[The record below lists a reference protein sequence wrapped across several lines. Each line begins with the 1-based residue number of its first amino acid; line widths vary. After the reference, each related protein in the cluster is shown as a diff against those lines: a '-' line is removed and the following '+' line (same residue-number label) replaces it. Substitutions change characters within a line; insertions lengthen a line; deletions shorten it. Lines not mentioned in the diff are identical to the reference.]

1 MEEKLQLIRRIAPDL
16 TEEMI
21 KRYRVL
27 KTVRLLQP
35 CGRRMVVLA
44 LGMTER
50 TVRSEIERFSVQ
62 KLVQV
67 SKTGMMVTE
76 EGMEVLEGLEE
87 IISVMTGLSDLE
99 EKLAGLLGVK
109 KVLIAQ
115 GDADV
120 SERSRK
126 EMGQLA
132 MRLLLEKTNE
142 KSCIAITGGTAM
154 EDLVVAAPEMS
165 KPMAKMIVPAR
176 GSIGRRMELQADTL
190 AVQLAGKLQAEYRLL
205 HLPDNLSETALE
217 EMKKQPEILET
228 IQEMDQ
234 ANILLLGVG
243 NALEMAEKRRLDP
256 EVRLYLA
263 EQDAVA
269 EACGYY
275 FNRSGE
281 VLYRTRSIAIDFN
294 EIGKMDEVIVVAG
307 GDKKAESIFAVSQ
320 SIPSGVFVID
330 EGAALR
336 MLHLLEA
343 EA

>member
-1 MEEKLQLIRRIAPDL
+1 MEDKLQLIRKIAPDL
-16 TEEMI
+16 ADEMI

-76 EGMEVLEGLEE
+76 EGIEVLDGLDK
-87 IISVMTGLSDLE
+87 IFSVMTGLSDLE
-99 EKLAGLLGVK
+99 EKLAKLLGVK
-109 KVLIAQ
+109 RVLIAQ
-115 GDADV
+115 GDADR

-132 MRLLLEKTNE
+132 MRYLLERINE
-142 KSCIAITGGTAM
+142 ESCIAITGGTAM
-154 EDLVVAAPEMS
+154 EDLVLAAPEMP
-165 KPMAKMIVPAR
+165 KPTAKTIVPAR

-190 AVQLAGKLQAEYRLL
+190 AVKLAEKLQAEYRLL
-205 HLPDNLSETALE
+205 HLPDNLSDTALE

-228 IQEMDQ
+228 IQEMDK
-234 ANILLLGVG
+234 ANVLLLGVG
-243 NALEMAEKRRLDP
+243 NALDMAEKRRLD
-256 EVRLYLA
+256 EDVKKYLA
-263 EQDAVA
+263 EQSAVA

-294 EIGKMDEVIVVAG
+294 EIEKMNEIIVVAG
-307 GDKKAESIFAVSQ
+307 GEKKAESILAVSQ
-320 SIPSGVFVID
+320 SMPGGVFVTD
-330 EGAALR
+330 EGAALK
-336 MLHLLEA
+336 MLQQLKA
-343 EA
+343 

>member
-1 MEEKLQLIRRIAPDL
+1 MEDKLQLIRKIAPDL

-67 SKTGMMVTE
+67 SKTGMVVTE
-76 EGMEVLEGLEE
+76 EGMEVLEGLDTVFS
-87 IISVMTGLSDLE
+87 IMTGLSVLE
-99 EKLAGLLGVK
+99 EKLAMLLGVK
-109 KVLIAQ
+109 RVLIAQ

-132 MRLLLEKTNE
+132 MRHLLEKTND
-142 KSCIAITGGTAM
+142 KSCIAITGGSSM
-154 EDLVVAAPEMS
+154 EDLVLAAPEMS
-165 KPMAKMIVPAR
+165 KSMAKMVVPAR

-190 AVQLAGKLQAEYRLL
+190 AVQLAEKLQAEYRLL

-228 IQEMDQ
+228 IQEMER

-243 NALEMAEKRRLDP
+243 NALDMAEKRRLD
-256 EVRLYLA
+256 A
-263 EQDAVA
+263 EIMANLVKQDAIA

-281 VLYRTRSIAIDFN
+281 VLYRTRSIAIDFDQ
-294 EIGKMDEVIVVAG
+294 ISKMDEVIVVAG
-307 GDKKAESIFAVSQ
+307 GEKKAESILAVSK
-320 SIPSGVFVID
+320 SIPSGIFITD
-330 EGAALR
+330 EGAAMKMLR
-336 MLHLLEA
+336 ALEA
-343 EA
+343 

>member
-1 MEEKLQLIRRIAPDL
+1 MEDKLQLIRKIAPDL

-62 KLVQV
+62 KLVLV
-67 SKTGMMVTE
+67 SKTGMVVTE
-76 EGMEVLEGLEE
+76 EGMEVLEGLDTVFS
-87 IISVMTGLSDLE
+87 IMTGLSVLE
-99 EKLAGLLGVK
+99 EKLAMLLGVK
-109 KVLIAQ
+109 RVLIAQ

-132 MRLLLEKTNE
+132 MRHLLEKTDE
-142 KSCIAITGGTAM
+142 KSCIAITGGSSM
-154 EDLVVAAPEMS
+154 EDLVLAAPEMS
-165 KPMAKMIVPAR
+165 KSMAKMVVPAR

-190 AVQLAGKLQAEYRLL
+190 AVQLAEKLQAEYRLL

-228 IQEMDQ
+228 IQEMER

-243 NALEMAEKRRLDP
+243 NALDMAEKRRLD
-256 EVRLYLA
+256 A
-263 EQDAVA
+263 EIMANLVKQDAIA

-281 VLYRTRSIAIDFN
+281 VLYRTRSIAIDFDQ
-294 EIGKMDEVIVVAG
+294 ISKMDEVIVVAG
-307 GDKKAESIFAVSQ
+307 GEKKAESILAVSK
-320 SIPSGVFVID
+320 SIPSGIFITD
-330 EGAALR
+330 EGAALK
-336 MLHLLEA
+336 MLRALEA
-343 EA
+343 

>member
-1 MEEKLQLIRRIAPDL
+1 MEDKLQLIRKIAPDL

-67 SKTGMMVTE
+67 SKTGMMVTD
-76 EGMEVLEGLEE
+76 EGMEVLEGLDS
-87 IISVMTGLSDLE
+87 IFSIMTGLSVLE
-99 EKLAGLLGVK
+99 EKLAKLLGVK
-109 KVLIAQ
+109 RVMIAQ
-115 GDADV
+115 GNADI

-132 MRLLLEKTNE
+132 MRRLLEKTNE
-142 KSCIAITGGTAM
+142 QSCIAITGGTAM
-154 EDLVVAAPEMS
+154 EDLVIAAPEMS
-165 KPMAKMIVPAR
+165 KPTAKMIVPAR
-176 GSIGRRMELQADTL
+176 GSIGRKMELQADTL
-190 AVQLAGKLQAEYRLL
+190 AVQLAEKLQSEYRLL

-217 EMKKQPEILET
+217 EMKKQPEIFET
-228 IQEMDQ
+228 IQEMEK

-243 NALEMAEKRRLDP
+243 NALDMAEKRRLD
-256 EVRLYLA
+256 EEIKTYLA
-263 EQDAVA
+263 EKEAVA

-275 FNRSGE
+275 FNKSGE
-281 VLYRTRSIAIDFN
+281 VVYKTRSIAIDFN
-294 EIGKMDEVIVVAG
+294 EIEKMDEIIVVAG
-307 GDKKAESIFAVSQ
+307 GEKKAESIFAVSQ
-320 SIPSGVFVID
+320 SIPSGVFVTD
-330 EGAALR
+330 EGAALKLLG
-336 MLHLLEA
+336 MLEA
-343 EA
+343 